1 MEADAYVL
9 AGELVVEEK
18 LDGANLGLSL
28 APDGR
33 LRAQNRGQY
42 LYEPHAGQFAR
53 LPAWLA
59 QHESGLRGVLSPEL
73 ILFGEW
79 CALTHSIAYTA
90 LPDWFVGFYIFSA
103 LFGAVMTPALLMVFL
118 KPLYRSVL
126 AETEAL
132 FDYQLRQMALSLR
145 DQGEVAPAMLAQI
158 AALRRKREAGLDGVV
173 CSGREIKSV
182 HDRWKDG
189 FHVVPG
195 LVILT
200 VAGLVMGWTPDPVG
214 LAAGLLGFAI
224 VGTWGTA
231 VALLFSAANVFFR
244 DFGNIVSTLTI
255 FVTFSCPMIY
265 PYSIVGER
273 FGPAAQYYLL
283 NPVAEAVLLNQR
295 FFWVGTTPDPEA
307 TIAEHMPDHLFQA
320 LIETLAQPL
329 ALQRVFAD

>member
-1 MEADAYVL
+1 MTYIPVDHTVDASRVPDAPLTAPGASGGLVDVFRRRYLLRLLVRKEIQARYSGSFLGMFWSYVQPAARFAVYFFVMGYIL
-9 AGELVVEEK
+9 
-18 LDGANLGLSL
+18 NLHKDV
-28 APDGR
+28 P
-33 LRAQNRGQY
+33 
-42 LYEPHAGQFAR
+42 
-53 LPAWLA
+53 
-59 QHESGLRGVLSPEL
+59 V
-73 ILFGEW
+73 FGI
-79 CALTHSIAYTA
+79 H
-90 LPDWFVGFYIFSA
+90 
-103 LFGAVMTPALLMVFL
+103 VF
-118 KPLYRSVL
+118 
-126 AETEAL
+126 
-132 FDYQLRQMALSLR
+132 
-145 DQGEVAPAMLAQI
+145 
-158 AALRRKREAGLDGVV
+158 AGLVFVHYFTETFG
-173 CSGREIKSV
+173 SGTRSIVRNKAIVKKMAMPREMFPVASMMV
-182 HDRWKDG
+182 SA

-307 TIAEHMPDHLFQA
+307 TIAEHMPDHLFAIGLAHLAVA
-320 LIETLAQPL
+320 LLVLVVAQL
-329 ALQRVFAD
+329 VFARLENKFAERL